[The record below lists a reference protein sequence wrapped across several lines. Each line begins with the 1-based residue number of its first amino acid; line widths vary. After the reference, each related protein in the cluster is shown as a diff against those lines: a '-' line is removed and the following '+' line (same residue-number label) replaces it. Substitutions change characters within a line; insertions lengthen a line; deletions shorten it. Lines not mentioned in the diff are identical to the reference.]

1 MSDSVNRSLE
11 AWSWGGSIARMLEDA
26 GGLEGSI
33 MLDIARSTAEDSAR
47 VQGELLTRAH
57 TGWTAGGSI
66 SREHAMTG
74 LRLEDAV
81 SVHPGAIV
89 RERRG
94 AQM

>member
-1 MSDSVNRSLE
+1 
-11 AWSWGGSIARMLEDA
+11 MLEDA

-47 VQGELLTRAH
+47 AQGDELLARVH
-57 TGWTAGGSI
+57 TGWTSGGSI

>member
-1 MSDSVNRSLE
+1 MLGRLE
-11 AWSWGGSIARMLEDA
+11 Q
-26 GGLEGSI
+26 I
-33 MLDIARSTAEDSAR
+33 MLDIARSTADDSAR
-47 VQGELLTRAH
+47 AQGELLARVH

-66 SREHAMTG
+66 SREHAVTG

-94 AQM
+94 AHM